1 MKMSSRE
8 FTGYLEAVLEC
19 NVGSFCRRK
28 KMECVTDALNSF
40 GRHRTTKTWAAA
52 IRKPVLSCAEFKRAV
67 SDLMAASVD
76 RMDAGRKKEAAKKI
90 LFGTRV

>member
-8 FTGYLEAVLEC
+8 FMGQLEAVLKCEVRAC
-19 NVGSFCRRK
+19 CRRK
-28 KMECVTDALNSF
+28 KMECVTDVLSSF
-40 GRHRTTKTWAAA
+40 GQHRATQTWAAA

-67 SDLMAASVD
+67 SDLMAAPVD